1 MNKRKREAWRK
12 HRLSA
17 RKTEEKRKAAQAT
30 ATPAPRSR

>member
-17 RKTEEKRKAAQAT
+17 KKTEEKRKAAQAT
-30 ATPAPRSR
+30 GATPTRSR

>member
-17 RKTEEKRKAAQAT
+17 KKSDAKRRLQAGST
-30 ATPAPRSR
+30 SARR

>member
-17 RKTEEKRKAAQAT
+17 KKTDEKRKAAGAQA
-30 ATPAPRSR
+30 ATPPRSR

>member
-17 RKTEEKRKAAQAT
+17 KKTEEKRKVAQAAGT
-30 ATPAPRSR
+30 APARSR

>member
-17 RKTEEKRKAAQAT
+17 QKTDEKRKALAAAT
-30 ATPAPRSR
+30 ATRK

>member
-17 RKTEEKRKAAQAT
+17 KKTDEKRKAAAQT
-30 ATPAPRSR
+30 ATAPRSR

>member
-17 RKTEEKRKAAQAT
+17 KKTEEKRKAAQAVGAEPT
-30 ATPAPRSR
+30 RAR

>member
-17 RKTEEKRKAAQAT
+17 QKTDEKRKALAA
-30 ATPAPRSR
+30 ATPTRK

>member
-17 RKTEEKRKAAQAT
+17 TKTEEKRKAAAAAGTTT
-30 ATPAPRSR
+30 AKR

>member
-17 RKTEEKRKAAQAT
+17 KKTEEKRKAAATQTAT
-30 ATPAPRSR
+30 AARSR

>member
-17 RKTEEKRKAAQAT
+17 KKTDEKRKAAAAQTT
-30 ATPAPRSR
+30 AAPRSR